1 MGYQAAQ
8 GASEIDQGWQSWSE
22 GIMDYLPAQITGPAQ
37 GSEAS
42 KGKETEAEGKGQW
55 AGRKSPW
62 QSPLSWASKA
72 RPPSMADQNVEGA
85 LSLSHASTETSHQES
100 SLVELGKGGG
110 SDLSSR
116 LQSMKG
122 ETGKAKEAGMTLI

>member
-1 MGYQAAQ
+1 
-8 GASEIDQGWQSWSE
+8 
-22 GIMDYLPAQITGPAQ
+22 
-37 GSEAS
+37 
-42 KGKETEAEGKGQW
+42 
-55 AGRKSPW
+55 
-62 QSPLSWASKA
+62 
-72 RPPSMADQNVEGA
+72 MADQNVEGA